1 LNEGGNIRGLGF
13 NYNTGERMRRVRG
26 YLYILVEDEMVA
38 MEEEEEE
45 TVMVEANG
53 SSGKHAVD

>member
-1 LNEGGNIRGLGF
+1 
-13 NYNTGERMRRVRG
+13 MRRVRG
-26 YLYILVEDEMVA
+26 YLYILVEDEMVV